1 MNIMTRKKLKLS
13 ALFLFGLGLTGI
25 QAQSIHE
32 AIPASGGNA
41 SGSGGTVSY
50 SVGQIVYTNNT
61 GTNGSVSQ
69 GVQQPYE
76 ISIVT
81 SMQEANGINLTI
93 SAFPNPTTDYLTL
106 KADNIEY
113 QNLYFHLY
121 DLNGKIIQENK
132 VTLSDTKISMTG
144 LPPATYFLKVTDNQK
159 EVKTFKIVKN

>member
-1 MNIMTRKKLKLS
+1 MTKKKLKLS
-13 ALFLFGLGLTGI
+13 ALFLLGLGLTGI
-25 QAQSIHE
+25 QAQEIHE
-32 AIPASGGNA
+32 TIPATGGNA

-81 SMQEANGINLTI
+81 ALEETQGINLSI

-106 KADNIEY
+106 STGNFDNK
-113 QNLYFHLY
+113 NLSFHLY
-121 DLNGKIIQENK
+121 DINGKMMQESKIN
-132 VTLSDTKISMTG
+132 VSETKISMTD
-144 LPPATYFLKVTDNQK
+144 LPPAIYFLKVTENQK

>member
-1 MNIMTRKKLKLS
+1 MLVV
-13 ALFLFGLGLTGI
+13 GLTGI
-25 QAQSIHE
+25 QAQEIHE
-32 AIPASGGNA
+32 AIPTSGGNA

-50 SVGQIVYTNNT
+50 SVGQIVYTTNT
-61 GTNGSVSQ
+61 GANGSVSQ

-81 SMQEANGINLTI
+81 SMEEVNGINLTI

-106 KADNIEY
+106 KADKVEY

-132 VTLSDTKISMTG
+132 VAQSETKISMTD
-144 LPPATYFLKVTDNQK
+144 LPPSTYFLKVTDNQK
-159 EVKTFKIVKN
+159 EVKTFKIVKK

>member
-13 ALFLFGLGLTGI
+13 VLFLFGLGLTGL
-25 QAQSIHE
+25 QAQNIHE
-32 AIPASGGNA
+32 AIPTSGGNA

-76 ISIVT
+76 ISIIT
-81 SMQEANGINLTI
+81 SVEEANDISLTI

-106 KADNIEY
+106 SIVNFDNK
-113 QNLYFHLY
+113 NLSFHLY
-121 DLNGKIIQENK
+121 DITGKMIQESKIN
-132 VTLSDTKISMTG
+132 VSETKITVTD
-144 LPPATYFLKVTDNQK
+144 LPPSTYFLKVTDNQK